1 MAENYVQRRKVE
13 FRTLLRVHAVS
24 ERLVLSI
31 LCFRSVYNVD
41 TLYPVAFGFNPCRS
55 PPVGPI
61 DVM

>member
-1 MAENYVQRRKVE
+1 MLHVD
-13 FRTLLRVHAVS
+13 S